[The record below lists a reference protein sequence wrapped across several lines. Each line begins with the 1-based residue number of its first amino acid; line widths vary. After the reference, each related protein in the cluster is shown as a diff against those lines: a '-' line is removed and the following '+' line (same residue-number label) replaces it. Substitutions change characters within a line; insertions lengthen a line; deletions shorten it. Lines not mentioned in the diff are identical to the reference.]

1 MLKNVLIKLVFL
13 LGVTLSAHAQKRLPD
28 VFIENLQRQNVSAT
42 EILNPNGPAIISF
55 WATWCKPCLRELQ
68 AINAELEE
76 WTKATNV
83 KLVAIST
90 DDARTQMR
98 VPALVKSKKW
108 NFDIYVDPNGDLQR
122 SMNILSIPY
131 TIILNKNGEIIYQQ
145 SAYAPGDEAKYFEVL
160 KGLE

>member
-1 MLKNVLIKLVFL
+1 MIKKLYSKLFL
-13 LGVTLSAHAQKRLPD
+13 LLLIASSALAQKRLPN
-28 VFIENLQRQNVSAT
+28 VFIEDLQRQNVSAT
-42 EILNPNGPAIISF
+42 QILNPNGPTIISF

-90 DDARTQMR
+90 DDARTRMR
-98 VPALVKSKKW
+98 VSALAKSKNW
-108 NFDIYVDPNGDLQR
+108 NFDIYVDANGDLQR

-131 TIILNKNGEIIYQQ
+131 TLILNASGEIIYQH
-145 SAYAPGDEAKYFEVL
+145 SAYAVGDEKEYFEVL
-160 KGLE
+160 KGL

>member
-1 MLKNVLIKLVFL
+1 MIKKLYSKLFL
-13 LGVTLSAHAQKRLPD
+13 LLLIASSALAQKRLPN
-28 VFIENLQRQNVSAT
+28 VFIEDLQRQNVSAT
-42 EILNPNGPAIISF
+42 QILNPNGPTIISF

-90 DDARTQMR
+90 DDARTRMR
-98 VPALVKSKKW
+98 VSALVKSKNW
-108 NFDIYVDPNGDLQR
+108 NFDIYVDANGDLQR

-131 TIILNKNGEIIYQQ
+131 TLILNASGEIIYQH
-145 SAYAPGDEAKYFEVL
+145 SAYAVGDEKEYFEVL
-160 KGLE
+160 KGL

>member
-13 LGVTLSAHAQKRLPD
+13 LGVTFSVYAQKRLPD

-42 EILNPNGPAIISF
+42 EILNPNGPTIISF

-68 AINAELEE
+68 DVNTELEE

-98 VPALVKSKKW
+98 VPALVKSKNW
-108 NFDIYVDPNGDLQR
+108 NFDIYVDANGDLQR
-122 SMNILSIPY
+122 SMNILSIPH
-131 TIILNKNGEIIYQQ
+131 TLILNASGEIIYQH
-145 SAYAPGDEAKYFEVL
+145 SAYAVGDENAYFEVL
-160 KGLE
+160 KGLN